1 MYSLSPSL
9 ESRDA
14 SANLSRLLAP
24 EIDADRFRSAIWR
37 LQKLFEIYAATCPAP
52 LIAPGVIVTPELR
65 LQSEFH
71 LPLAGITSAF
81 NLLYRAALR
90 YPAILSST
98 PFHNALSW
106 ADVFAGLP
114 PRFQFAVNPA
124 RLLENL
130 LSDRDLRTE
139 FLFASFL
146 PRRFYGGFD
155 RYPQQSSFVRQWLG
169 HRQAKPLRCLDAACG
184 TGEQSYALA
193 GVLLELGYAAEQIL
207 VEGWTLEPLEV
218 WAAAHCSFPQ
228 DRLREQLFRR
238 ETSRLFETG
247 YSSRILFSCA
257 DLTASPAAEPF
268 ELILCNGLLGGPILN
283 RFPELER
290 VMANLAGLLA
300 PGGLLLVADSFH
312 QGWKQKC
319 PQHQLRAFLEM
330 NGLNTFQ
337 AGEGIG
343 GLKPD

>member
-14 SANLSRLLAP
+14 SANLSHLLAP

-65 LQSEFH
+65 LQSEFY

-98 PFHNALSW
+98 PFYNALSW
-106 ADVFAGLP
+106 ADVFVGLP
-114 PRFQFAVNPA
+114 PRFQFGVNPA

-184 TGEQSYALA
+184 TGEESYALA

-228 DRLREQLFRR
+228 DRQREKLFRQ
-238 ETSRLFETG
+238 ETGRLFETG
-247 YSSRILFSCA
+247 YATRILFSCA
-257 DLTASPAAEPF
+257 DLTRLPAAEPF
-268 ELILCNGLLGGPILN
+268 DLILCNGLLGGPILN
-283 RFPELER
+283 RSSELER
-290 VMANLAGLLA
+290 VVNDLAGLLA
-300 PGGLLLVADSFH
+300 PGGMLLVADSFH

-319 PQHQLRAFLEM
+319 PQQLLRAFLEM